1 MDMIS
6 KVALMGVL
14 QSPMWK
20 LSPDQL
26 TRIEAILDGARV
38 PRAKPAAPTI
48 LSYEEA
54 AERLGL
60 RAKNRAK
67 TVALWVRLGKLD
79 ALRPSGKKAVGVT
92 VESVERLA
100 ASHGAAADPSRNPE
114 GKAAK

>member
-1 MDMIS
+1 MDMIT

-26 TRIEAILDGARV
+26 MRIEAILDGS
-38 PRAKPAAPTI
+38 RAPHAQPAAPAV

-54 AERLGL
+54 ADRLGL

-67 TVALWVRLGKLD
+67 TVALWVRLGRLE
-79 ALRPSGKKAVGVT
+79 ALRPSGKKAIGVT

-100 ASHGAAADPSRNPE
+100 SSHERRPYERKE
-114 GKAAK
+114 GKK

>member
-1 MDMIS
+1 MEMLV

-26 TRIEAILDGARV
+26 MRIEAILDGARA
-38 PRAKPAAPTI
+38 PHAKPEPPAVI
-48 LSYEEA
+48 SYEEA

-79 ALRPSGKKAVGVT
+79 ALRPSGKKAIGVT
-92 VESVERLA
+92 VASVDRLA
-100 ASHGAAADPSRNPE
+100 SSRDAQPYARKE
-114 GKAAK
+114 SKK

>member
-38 PRAKPAAPTI
+38 PHAKPAAPTI

-79 ALRPSGKKAVGVT
+79 ALMKRRCVRGKIVA
-92 VESVERLA
+92 ERDR
-100 ASHGAAADPSRNPE
+100 GRRRR
-114 GKAAK
+114 GKRRRQRKRQRG